1 MAHDVFLTYS
11 KNDKTTAQSACAA
24 LERSGIRVWMAP
36 RDVVPGADWPAS
48 IIGAINRS
56 RAMVLIF
63 SRHANSSQ
71 QVKREVERAVNKG
84 IPVIPFRIEDVA
96 PSDSLEYLISAP
108 HWLDAFTPDL
118 EEHLARLASAA
129 KGASGGRGPAHWRR
143 TPRDAAAVVSVA
155 ASGNRSPRSGQVAM
169 GVGCHDCGRRR
180 TRVMVAVLDARHR
193 DGPAQSH

>member
-11 KNDKTTAQSACAA
+11 KKDQTTADAACAA

-56 RAMVLIF
+56 RAMVLVF

-84 IPVIPFRIEDVA
+84 IPVIPFRIEDVP
-96 PSDSLEYLISAP
+96 PSDSLE
-108 HWLDAFTPDL
+108 
-118 EEHLARLASAA
+118 
-129 KGASGGRGPAHWRR
+129 
-143 TPRDAAAVVSVA
+143 
-155 ASGNRSPRSGQVAM
+155 
-169 GVGCHDCGRRR
+169 
-180 TRVMVAVLDARHR
+180 
-193 DGPAQSH
+193 